1 MPDSPGRYRAR
12 AAEWAWGVSSNN
24 NPQLAVAFD
33 FLDHPG
39 QRMTRYLSFT
49 DDAFDY
55 SLKALRVCGW
65 QGDNFEDLTGLDANE
80 VQLVLANEEYQGKTE
95 LRIQFI
101 NSVGGLALKQA
112 MEPTQIATF
121 AQRMRGRIQQAD
133 RAAGRSPAPAPQRA
147 ADANSPPV

>member
-1 MPDSPGRYRAR
+1 MPDSPGRYRGKAV
-12 AAEWAWGVSSNN
+12 EWAWGVSSNG

-55 SLKALRVCGW
+55 SLKALRNCGW

-80 VQLVLANEEYQGKTE
+80 VQLVLDWEEYQGKRE

-101 NSVGGLALKQA
+101 NQSGGIALKQA
-112 MEPTQIATF
+112 MEPTQIASF

-133 RAAGRSPAPAPQRA
+133 REAGRTKAPQRA
-147 ADANSPPV
+147 ADASAPPV

>member
-1 MPDSPGRYRAR
+1 MPDSPGRYRGK
-12 AAEWAWGVSSNN
+12 AAEWAWGMSSNK
-24 NPQLAVAFD
+24 NPQLAIAFD

-55 SLKALRVCGW
+55 SLKALRNCGW

-80 VQLVLANEEYQGKTE
+80 VQLVLDWEEYQGKRE

-101 NSVGGLALKQA
+101 NQSGGIALKQA
-112 MEPTQIATF
+112 MEPTQIASF

-133 RAAGRSPAPAPQRA
+133 REAGRTKAPQRA
-147 ADANSPPV
+147 ADASAPPV

>member
-12 AAEWAWGVSSNN
+12 AVEWAWGVSSNN

-55 SLKALRVCGW
+55 SLKALRNCGW

-80 VQLVLANEEYQGKTE
+80 VQLVLDWEEYQGKRE

-101 NSVGGLALKQA
+101 NQSGGLALKQA
-112 MEPTQIATF
+112 MEPTQIASF

-133 RAAGRSPAPAPQRA
+133 REAGRTKAPPRA
-147 ADANSPPV
+147 ADASAPPV